1 MKKSLSLFAGLW
13 FSCLLMAQTPLFY
26 ESFDKC
32 KDEPDENYGYTG
44 GNDGQWGGDI
54 AKAIVIYDDQ
64 KDASNAWSYN
74 NANGAYQCIK
84 VGIAKYAG
92 SATTPQ
98 ITHTGDA
105 VLTFKVAPWEGDSM
119 MYVTINGGVAL
130 DDTQFTLPK
139 KKWTTATIRI
149 ADIKGSLQITFHT
162 YLKQRFFLDEVKVM
176 PADPNAGVI
185 RTTEGMSLDF
195 GTLGQGYSGVKKTLH
210 VQGANLSADGI
221 SVSVEG
227 TNKSLF
233 SVSTSNLSATGG
245 ELVVSLQNGVSDGD
259 YGCVINLAGKDK
271 NTNAD
276 VKRQVSVFCSIM
288 PFALQGSGTKTDP
301 FTCADVILLAD
312 RRDVFWGGRF
322 WVEGFVLGGAGRDTG
337 GSFTGV
343 SMTNNQGLVL
353 ADDATETNKIHFVTV
368 QINYN
373 ARAALNVV
381 DNPEL
386 VGKPVKVYGD
396 LQNDKGSPLYLGI
409 PGVRNVNN
417 DDQYVRPW
425 DDETALANDPM
436 RKCESTKILRD
447 GQLFILH
454 GEKIYTV
461 TGQVVK

>member
-1 MKKSLSLFAGLW
+1 MACTLA
-13 FSCLLMAQTPLFY
+13 AQTQLFY

-32 KDEPDENYGYTG
+32 KDEADENYGYTG

-64 KDASNAWSYN
+64 KDANNAWSYT
-74 NANGAYQCIK
+74 NANGANQCIK
-84 VGIAKYAG
+84 VGISKYAG
-92 SATTPQ
+92 SATTPK

-105 VLTFKVAPWEGDSM
+105 VLTFNVAPWEGDSM
-119 MYVTINGGVAL
+119 MYVTISGGVAL

-139 KKWTTATIRI
+139 HKWTTASIRV
-149 ADIKGSLQITFHT
+149 ADINGTLQITFHT

-176 PADPNAGVI
+176 SADPNAGVI
-185 RTTEGMSLDF
+185 RTTEGMSLDL

-221 SVSVEG
+221 SVSLDG
-227 TNKSLF
+227 ANKSLF
-233 SVSTSNLSATGG
+233 SLSTNKLPVNGG
-245 ELVVSLQNGVSDGD
+245 EVVVSLQDGIPYD
-259 YGCVINLAGKDK
+259 DFGYGCYINLTGKDRK
-271 NTNAD
+271 TNAE
-276 VKRQVSVFCSIM
+276 VKRQVSVSCFIL
-288 PFALQGSGTKTDP
+288 PFALQGSGTKADP
-301 FTCADVILLAD
+301 FTCADVILLAN

-322 WVEGFVLGGAGRDTG
+322 WVQGFVLGGAGRDTG
-337 GSFTGV
+337 GNFTGV

-353 ADDATETNKIHFVTV
+353 ADDASENKKANFVTV

-386 VGKPVKVYGD
+386 ISKQVKVYGD
-396 LQNDKGSPLYLGI
+396 LQNEKSNPLYLGL

-425 DDETALANDPM
+425 DDETALDQISQKPTANSQ
-436 RKCESTKILRD
+436 KLLID
-447 GQLFILH
+447 GRLLILH
-454 GEKIYTV
+454 GDKIYTI
-461 TGQVVK
+461 TGQEVK